1 MKIIVNGSAM
11 DSDATTLAEL
21 LDALGQG
28 SAKVAT
34 ALNESFVPA
43 GLRASQHLSDG
54 DRIEIVAPRQGG

>member
-1 MKIIVNGSAM
+1 MKIIVNGAAM

-43 GLRASQHLSDG
+43 GLRASHPLSDG
-54 DRIEIVAPRQGG
+54 DRIEIVSPRQGG